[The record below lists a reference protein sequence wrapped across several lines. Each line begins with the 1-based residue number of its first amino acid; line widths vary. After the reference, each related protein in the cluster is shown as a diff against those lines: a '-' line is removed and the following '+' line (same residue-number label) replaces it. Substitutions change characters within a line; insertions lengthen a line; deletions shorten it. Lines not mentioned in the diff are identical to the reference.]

1 MEDRLEQRQLWFVLS
16 ELFVDS
22 KIGYEQ
28 VASVAKNYSLGEVEF
43 VLFERVAPV
52 CISNMLAPIP
62 PICWYFDK
70 AQLVMDI
77 EALIERRAQQS
88 RVGKCI
94 SKLKGHLIRWLSAG
108 VWKKL
113 KVEIEKTNGGERAPE
128 G

>member
-22 KIGYEQ
+22 RINYEQ

-62 PICWYFDK
+62 PICW
-70 AQLVMDI
+70 
-77 EALIERRAQQS
+77 
-88 RVGKCI
+88 
-94 SKLKGHLIRWLSAG
+94 LSAD
-108 VWKKL
+108 VWNKL
-113 KVEIEKTNGGERAPE
+113 KVEIEKTKGGERAPE

>member
-22 KIGYEQ
+22 RINYEQ
-28 VASVAKNYSLGEVEF
+28 VASVAKSCSLGEVEF

-70 AQLVMDI
+70 SKLVMDI
-77 EALIERRAQQS
+77 EVLIERT
-88 RVGKCI
+88 K
-94 SKLKGHLIRWLSAG
+94 
-108 VWKKL
+108 
-113 KVEIEKTNGGERAPE
+113 GGEPAPE
-128 G
+128 GSMQLIACPVLRRVPGVRSGWIGLECC